1 MGVNIAGMRNR
12 YPKWQHV
19 DVGPSDYAE
28 LSDSVTLQA
37 HTFHPQSG
45 PSNTFIDFQASDIVT
60 AKGKWDTTNAH
71 TYELQQALLI
81 QVLLNTDSEHWSALW
96 LCKLFRQ
103 HMVVSFEGLGCL
115 TVGFVRIRTGFWA
128 NRFFRIPP
136 WILKSTRLWTR
147 PGDEFEMFVGSSPGS
162 LAFGFCWTQT
172 EVSTS
177 TCCSLRRRR

>member
-1 MGVNIAGMRNR
+1 MGLDEACRQNFQAYFNDARDNEQRSARHQSRNPLTLMGVNIAGMRNR

-103 HMVVSFEGLGCL
+103 HMVVSFEGAWG
-115 TVGFVRIRTGFWA
+115 A
-128 NRFFRIPP
+128 
-136 WILKSTRLWTR
+136 
-147 PGDEFEMFVGSSPGS
+147 
-162 LAFGFCWTQT
+162 
-172 EVSTS
+172 
-177 TCCSLRRRR
+177 